1 MKSKFAMAMI
11 ASALTMPLQAADH
24 FSTYVDS
31 KGTISLPKDFRSN
44 FVHLGSWAV
53 ADQKSAAHGFHDVYT
68 ERKSV
73 EHYRKT
79 GKFPDGATPVKETR
93 KLETGPMPTRDPV
106 HRAGRPAVW
115 FVMIK
120 DEKGR
125 FPNNPQWE
133 DGWGWAMYKADAPMK
148 NVATSYKADCQTC
161 HIPAAKTDRV
171 FIQGY
176 PTLKGN

>member
-1 MKSKFAMAMI
+1 MKRKLAIALI
-11 ASALTMPLQAADH
+11 ASVLAIPLQAADH
-24 FSTYVDS
+24 FSSYVDS
-31 KGTISLPKDFRSN
+31 KGQISLPKDFRSN

-53 ADQKSAAHGFHDVYT
+53 ADPKSAAQGFHDVYT

-79 GKFPDGATPVKETR
+79 GKFPDGATLVKEIR
-93 KLETGPMPTRDPV
+93 KLETGPLTTGDPV
-106 HRAGRPAVW
+106 HWGSSPAVW

-120 DEKGR
+120 DSKGR

-133 DGWGWAMYKADAPMK
+133 DGWGWAMYKADAPTK
-148 NVATSYKADCQTC
+148 NVATSYKADCQAC
-161 HIPAAKTDRV
+161 HIPAAQTDRV

-176 PTLKGN
+176 PTLKAN